1 MRYPCII
8 VIPLLISSFIGFGQ
22 TKQLVISTIGDG
34 ATYLK
39 SSPATERVEDA
50 AFLVPN
56 SIISVRPRSGLE
68 TIATG
73 FRFRYGASTR
83 FACDPKKINLYEGGL
98 MVHSRKIESILEL
111 ESPEASAIL
120 SGAGCLLA
128 EAETNGG
135 MKVIGILGS
144 IRITCAQGGQEMPL
158 LPGELT
164 FIKPGS
170 RGFGPKVQINLDKLI
185 SSSYLLSGFQ
195 NSSTFTSSLE
205 NTSKAQKVSTGRIF
219 AAEVGDA
226 LDPDS
231 FQIVKNSNANDKAEG
246 ELNKAFSMSNKTG
259 DPLSE
264 LLGRTPYRSSPSA
277 KKQTHELNS
286 RPFPSRLLRTK

>member
-1 MRYPCII
+1 MRYLCIF
-8 VIPLLISSFIGFGQ
+8 VIPLLINSFVGFGQ
-22 TKQLVISTIGDG
+22 TKQLVISSIGDG

-39 SSPATERVEDA
+39 SSPGSERVEDA
-50 AFLVPN
+50 SFLAPN

-83 FACDPKKINLYEGGL
+83 FACDPQKINLYEGGL
-98 MVHSRKIESILEL
+98 MIHSRKIESLLGL
-111 ESPEASAIL
+111 ESPEASAML
-120 SGAGCLLA
+120 SGVGCLLT

-135 MKVIGILGS
+135 MKMIGILGS
-144 IRITCAQGGQEMPL
+144 IRITCTQGGQEMSL

-170 RGFGPKVQINLDKLI
+170 RGFGPKVQINLGKLV
-185 SSSYLLSGFQ
+185 SSSFLLSGFQ
-195 NSSTFTSSLE
+195 NSSTFKSSLK
-205 NTSKAQKVSTGRIF
+205 NTSNAQKISTGRVF

-231 FQIVKNSNANDKAEG
+231 FQIVKNSNATSQAGGDLKKAATFP
-246 ELNKAFSMSNKTG
+246 NHSG
-259 DPLSE
+259 DPLTE
-264 LLGRTPYRSSPSA
+264 LLGRTPYRSSPSS
-277 KKQTHELNS
+277 KKQNYEPNS